1 MFFLLSKLF
10 DFLMAPVSW
19 LVILI
24 IFMIFSKSK
33 KIKKRLRIS
42 IVCILLI
49 FSNHFIYRTIVVAWQ
64 PKPATLDKGIHYSAG
79 ILLGGFVVF
88 DVNKNG
94 YFNDAA
100 DRFIETVKLY
110 HQGFIQKIVMTGGS
124 GLLVH
129 NEAKEADFVKNELM
143 ANGISEKDIIIEASS
158 RNTFENAIF
167 TKKILDSLNLKPP
180 YLLITS
186 ATHMPRSIQIFKRA
200 NIKVDQYPCA
210 YDVVYSHLSVVEL
223 LLPDLKLFTS
233 WYKIIHEIVGLKIYQ
248 LTGKA

>member
-1 MFFLLSKLF
+1 MFFLLSKIF
-10 DFLMAPVSW
+10 DFLMAPAAW

-24 IFMIFSKSK
+24 IFMIFTKNK
-33 KIKKRLRIS
+33 KIKKRLQIS

-64 PKPATLDKGIHYSAG
+64 PKPVTLTKGSHYSAG

-94 YFNDAA
+94 YFDDAA
-100 DRFIETVKLY
+100 DRFIEAVKLY

-124 GLLVH
+124 AALVY
-129 NEAKEADFVKNELM
+129 NEAKEADFVKNELI
-143 ANGISEKDIIIEASS
+143 ANGVSEKDIIIEAYS

-167 TKKILDSLNLKPP
+167 TKQILDSLNLKPP

-186 ATHMPRSIQIFKRA
+186 ASHMPRSIKIFKKA
-200 NIKVDQYPCA
+200 NINVDQYPCD
-210 YDVVYSHLSVVEL
+210 YDVVDSHLSLVEL
-223 LLPDLKLFTS
+223 LLPDLKLFNT

-248 LTGKA
+248 LIGKA